1 MRSLYFYLNLF
12 LCMTDDTE
20 LPMILLTD
28 RNYFILFAF
37 LFFSFR
43 VLGDK
48 IHNQYNDSEFSSSI

>member
-1 MRSLYFYLNLF
+1 
-12 LCMTDDTE
+12 MTDDTE

-28 RNYFILFAF
+28 KNSFIC
-37 LFFSFR
+37 FSFR

>member
-1 MRSLYFYLNLF
+1 
-12 LCMTDDTE
+12 MTDDTE

-28 RNYFILFAF
+28 KKLFYFIC
-37 LFFSFR
+37 FSFR

>member
-1 MRSLYFYLNLF
+1 
-12 LCMTDDTE
+12 MTDDTE

-28 RNYFILFAF
+28 KNYFILFAF